1 MASTPFARWTA
12 SDVDLSVLNQH
23 CGPSLKELG
32 VSACELNLF
41 KLFDCQR
48 IVEAP
53 ALVIAAYLCPPFS
66 YQQYLDELIRKYARF
81 LPSANERRS

>member
-12 SDVDLSVLNQH
+12 SDVDLTVLNQH

-48 IVEAP
+48 IVDCQRIFANSSIFTVGERAE
-53 ALVIAAYLCPPFS
+53 
-66 YQQYLDELIRKYARF
+66 ELLRGCRG
-81 LPSANERRS
+81 PR